1 MVLGRVAATP
11 VTSNPLISVFVSDR
25 TRRRRQRGPFSSALP
40 TTSGS
45 RPNHFVRAAA
55 NAAAAHK
62 GDADDDGASDVHV
75 FSNFETT
82 KGTRRSAMRHFVSVL
97 ASVAALGVCGG
108 DEAFAAERGLKRYIR
123 RKDTTDI
130 QAYITDVVQ
139 AKELFGGFISEAVKS
154 KDFEGASKS
163 IHSDALKTFRSSVR
177 GIITSKNADKEES
190 FAVLQSVFGSLE
202 HVDRLIVKSINLVD
216 KANSE
221 KEEGKKGE
229 EKAKKAE
236 EELTQLQ
243 EDIVQAISDF
253 QTATQ
258 TLIETQTTV
267 SV

>member
-1 MVLGRVAATP
+1 MVSGRVAATP
-11 VTSNPLISVFVSDR
+11 LTSNPLISVFVSDR

-45 RPNHFVRAAA
+45 RPNHFARAAA

-62 GDADDDGASDVHV
+62 GDADVDGASDVHV

-163 IHSDALKTFRSSVR
+163 IHSDALKTFRSSKK
-177 GIITSKNADKEES
+177 TK
-190 FAVLQSVFGSLE
+190 FAVLFVCLLTSFTTDCQVSGGSS
-202 HVDRLIVKSINLVD
+202 RLKMQIRRSPSRCFSPF
-216 KANSE
+216 SE
-221 KEEGKKGE
+221 ASSTWIG
-229 EKAKKAE
+229 
-236 EELTQLQ
+236 
-243 EDIVQAISDF
+243 
-253 QTATQ
+253 
-258 TLIETQTTV
+258 
-267 SV
+267 

>member
-1 MVLGRVAATP
+1 MVSGRVAATP

-55 NAAAAHK
+55 AAAAAHK
-62 GDADDDGASDVHV
+62 GDADVDGASDVHV

-163 IHSDALKTFRSSVR
+163 IHSDALKTFRSSKK
-177 GIITSKNADKEES
+177 TK
-190 FAVLQSVFGSLE
+190 FAVLFVCLLTSFTTDCQVSGGSS
-202 HVDRLIVKSINLVD
+202 RLKMQIRRSPLRCFSPF
-216 KANSE
+216 SE
-221 KEEGKKGE
+221 ASSTWIG
-229 EKAKKAE
+229 
-236 EELTQLQ
+236 
-243 EDIVQAISDF
+243 
-253 QTATQ
+253 
-258 TLIETQTTV
+258 
-267 SV
+267 

>member
-1 MVLGRVAATP
+1 MVSGRVAATP
-11 VTSNPLISVFVSDR
+11 LTSNPLISVFVSDR

-163 IHSDALKTFRSSVR
+163 IHSDALKTFRSSKK
-177 GIITSKNADKEES
+177 TK
-190 FAVLQSVFGSLE
+190 FAVLFVCLLTSFTTDCQVSGGSS
-202 HVDRLIVKSINLVD
+202 RLKMQIRRSPLRCFSPF
-216 KANSE
+216 SE
-221 KEEGKKGE
+221 ASSTWIG
-229 EKAKKAE
+229 
-236 EELTQLQ
+236 
-243 EDIVQAISDF
+243 
-253 QTATQ
+253 
-258 TLIETQTTV
+258 
-267 SV
+267 

>member
-1 MVLGRVAATP
+1 MVSGRVAATP

-55 NAAAAHK
+55 NAAAAAHK

-139 AKELFGGFISEAVKS
+139 AKELFGGVISEAVKS

-163 IHSDALKTFRSSVR
+163 IHSDALKTFRSSKK
-177 GIITSKNADKEES
+177 TK
-190 FAVLQSVFGSLE
+190 FAVLFVCLLTSFTTDCQVSGGSS
-202 HVDRLIVKSINLVD
+202 RLKMQIRRSPLRCFSPF
-216 KANSE
+216 SE
-221 KEEGKKGE
+221 ASSTWIG
-229 EKAKKAE
+229 
-236 EELTQLQ
+236 
-243 EDIVQAISDF
+243 
-253 QTATQ
+253 
-258 TLIETQTTV
+258 
-267 SV
+267 

>member
-1 MVLGRVAATP
+1 MVSGRVAATP
-11 VTSNPLISVFVSDR
+11 LTSNPLISVFVSDR

-97 ASVAALGVCGG
+97 ASVAALGVYGG

-163 IHSDALKTFRSSVR
+163 IHSDALKTFRSSKK
-177 GIITSKNADKEES
+177 TK
-190 FAVLQSVFGSLE
+190 FAVLFVCLLTSFTTDCQVSGGSS
-202 HVDRLIVKSINLVD
+202 RLKMQIRRSPLRCFSPF
-216 KANSE
+216 SE
-221 KEEGKKGE
+221 ASSTWIG
-229 EKAKKAE
+229 
-236 EELTQLQ
+236 
-243 EDIVQAISDF
+243 
-253 QTATQ
+253 
-258 TLIETQTTV
+258 
-267 SV
+267 

>member
-1 MVLGRVAATP
+1 MVSGRVAATP
-11 VTSNPLISVFVSDR
+11 LTSNPLISVFVSDR

-45 RPNHFVRAAA
+45 RPNHSARAAA

-62 GDADDDGASDVHV
+62 GDADVDGASDVHV

-163 IHSDALKTFRSSVR
+163 IHSDALKTFRSSKK
-177 GIITSKNADKEES
+177 TK
-190 FAVLQSVFGSLE
+190 FAVLFVCLLTSFTTDCQVSGGSS
-202 HVDRLIVKSINLVD
+202 RLKMQIRRSPLRCFSPF
-216 KANSE
+216 SE
-221 KEEGKKGE
+221 ASSTWIG
-229 EKAKKAE
+229 
-236 EELTQLQ
+236 
-243 EDIVQAISDF
+243 
-253 QTATQ
+253 
-258 TLIETQTTV
+258 
-267 SV
+267 

>member
-1 MVLGRVAATP
+1 MVSGRVAATP

-163 IHSDALKTFRSSVR
+163 IHSDALKTFRSSKK
-177 GIITSKNADKEES
+177 TK
-190 FAVLQSVFGSLE
+190 FAVLFVCLLTSFTTDCQVSGGSS
-202 HVDRLIVKSINLVD
+202 RLKMQIRRSPSRCFSPF
-216 KANSE
+216 SE
-221 KEEGKKGE
+221 ASSTWIG
-229 EKAKKAE
+229 
-236 EELTQLQ
+236 
-243 EDIVQAISDF
+243 
-253 QTATQ
+253 
-258 TLIETQTTV
+258 
-267 SV
+267 

>member
-1 MVLGRVAATP
+1 MVSGRVAATP
-11 VTSNPLISVFVSDR
+11 LTSKPLISVFVSDR

-163 IHSDALKTFRSSVR
+163 IHSDALKTFRSSKK
-177 GIITSKNADKEES
+177 TK
-190 FAVLQSVFGSLE
+190 FAVLFVCLLTSFTTDCQVSGGSS
-202 HVDRLIVKSINLVD
+202 RLKMQIRRSPLRCFSPF
-216 KANSE
+216 SE
-221 KEEGKKGE
+221 ASSTWIG
-229 EKAKKAE
+229 
-236 EELTQLQ
+236 
-243 EDIVQAISDF
+243 
-253 QTATQ
+253 
-258 TLIETQTTV
+258 
-267 SV
+267 

>member
-11 VTSNPLISVFVSDR
+11 LTSNPLISVFVSDR

-45 RPNHFVRAAA
+45 RPNHFARA
-55 NAAAAHK
+55 AAAAHK
-62 GDADDDGASDVHV
+62 DDADVDGASDVHV

>member
-163 IHSDALKTFRSSVR
+163 IHSDALKTFRSSKK
-177 GIITSKNADKEES
+177 TK
-190 FAVLQSVFGSLE
+190 FAVLFVCLLTSFTTDCQVSGGSS
-202 HVDRLIVKSINLVD
+202 RLKMQIRRSPLRCFSPF
-216 KANSE
+216 SE
-221 KEEGKKGE
+221 ASSTWIG
-229 EKAKKAE
+229 
-236 EELTQLQ
+236 
-243 EDIVQAISDF
+243 
-253 QTATQ
+253 
-258 TLIETQTTV
+258 
-267 SV
+267 

>member
-1 MVLGRVAATP
+1 MVSGRVAATP

-163 IHSDALKTFRSSVR
+163 IHSDALKTFRSSKK
-177 GIITSKNADKEES
+177 TK
-190 FAVLQSVFGSLE
+190 FAVLFVCLLTSFTTDCQVSGGSS
-202 HVDRLIVKSINLVD
+202 RLKMQIRRSPLRCFSPF
-216 KANSE
+216 SE
-221 KEEGKKGE
+221 ASSTWIG
-229 EKAKKAE
+229 
-236 EELTQLQ
+236 
-243 EDIVQAISDF
+243 
-253 QTATQ
+253 
-258 TLIETQTTV
+258 
-267 SV
+267 

>member
-1 MVLGRVAATP
+1 MVSGRVAATP

-45 RPNHFVRAAA
+45 RPNHFARAAA

-62 GDADDDGASDVHV
+62 DDADDDGASDVLV

-163 IHSDALKTFRSSVR
+163 IHSDALKTFRSSKK
-177 GIITSKNADKEES
+177 TK
-190 FAVLQSVFGSLE
+190 FAVLFVCLLTSFTTDCQVSGGSS
-202 HVDRLIVKSINLVD
+202 RLKMQIRRSPLRCFSPF
-216 KANSE
+216 SE
-221 KEEGKKGE
+221 ASSTWIG
-229 EKAKKAE
+229 
-236 EELTQLQ
+236 
-243 EDIVQAISDF
+243 
-253 QTATQ
+253 
-258 TLIETQTTV
+258 
-267 SV
+267 

>member
-1 MVLGRVAATP
+1 MVSGRVAATP
-11 VTSNPLISVFVSDR
+11 LTSNPLISVFVSDR

-45 RPNHFVRAAA
+45 RPNHFARAAA

-163 IHSDALKTFRSSVR
+163 IHSDALKTFRSSKK
-177 GIITSKNADKEES
+177 TK
-190 FAVLQSVFGSLE
+190 FAVLFVCLLTSFTTDCQVSGGSS
-202 HVDRLIVKSINLVD
+202 RLKMQIRRSPLRCFSPF
-216 KANSE
+216 SE
-221 KEEGKKGE
+221 ASSTWIG
-229 EKAKKAE
+229 
-236 EELTQLQ
+236 
-243 EDIVQAISDF
+243 
-253 QTATQ
+253 
-258 TLIETQTTV
+258 
-267 SV
+267 